1 MNKTG
6 TLERLVQRCP
16 ELLKASTLACL
27 LILGTI
33 LAASCGDDEDELKTI
48 SKESLS
54 SAAGESATTPDQQFF
69 PCYTQL
75 TPGDTVQPSVTPTP
89 ETIRIQ
95 MLERPYRIVPNDIVL
110 IQNRPYQPNHPG
122 WRGVAPVCHGS
133 LEPRRIAATWW
144 RSGDPCST
152 AATWHIPNP

>member
-1 MNKTG
+1 MNRTG
-6 TLERLVQRCP
+6 TLERFVQRCP
-16 ELLKASTLACL
+16 ELLKASSLACL
-27 LILGTI
+27 LLLGTI
-33 LAASCGDDEDELKTI
+33 LAASCGDDEDDLETV
-48 SKESLS
+48 SKKSLS
-54 SAAGESATTPDQQFF
+54 PAAGESATTPDQLFF

-75 TPGDTVQPSVTPTP
+75 TPGDKAQPSVTPTP
-89 ETIRIQ
+89 ETVRIQ

-110 IQNRPYQPNHPG
+110 IQNRQYRLIIQAGEEWH
-122 WRGVAPVCHGS
+122 PVCHGS